1 VLPKFPL
8 AVGFLAALFAVAT
21 LFGAEAP
28 TGRLTPWRVA
38 DALLWAGVA
47 AASVVVLALYSRWL
61 GGRGQPETPEVPAG
75 RGEDRAA

>member
-1 VLPKFPL
+1 MLPKLPL

-28 TGRLTPWRVA
+28 TGRLTPWRAA

-47 AASVVVLALYSRWL
+47 AASVAVLALYSRWL
-61 GGRGQPETPEVPAG
+61 R
-75 RGEDRAA
+75 RRARAE